1 VQAMVLLQPLLLCRL
16 VHHVQV
22 RELLAQQ
29 EQSQSVSLVI
39 HRQVTQKQLCV
50 QSLRLDT
57 TLIQRTCI
65 QAMNQKKNLQKVF
78 IMEAD
83 PVELTGLI
91 KNLVA
96 KELTQFNKE

>member
-1 VQAMVLLQPLLLCRL
+1 
-16 VHHVQV
+16 VQV
-22 RELLAQQ
+22 REHHVQQ
-29 EQSQSVSLVI
+29 AQSQSVSLVI

-65 QAMNQKKNLQKVF
+65 QAMNRRKNLQKDF

-83 PVELTGLI
+83 LVELTGLI

-96 KELTQFNKE
+96 EELTQFNKE